1 MRVSRGAIVAVVGVV
16 AAMCSIAVR
25 ASGSLPALPPPP
37 PGELAQFDY
46 FLGNWQCDAWDSASV
61 LGPAHK
67 ATTAITFERELG
79 RHWVVMHWSEERAD
93 DNPHPWSLEN
103 AFAYE
108 PAKKQFVYV
117 SRDNTGAFAWGN
129 SRGWDGSSLVIDG
142 EYDDD
147 AGQRAAFRDTY
158 VKHSDTAFDF
168 VTELKLG
175 GQWSKDATL
184 QCHKAP

>member
-1 MRVSRGAIVAVVGVV
+1 MRVFRIASVAMVGGLI
-16 AAMCSIAVR
+16 ALCAIAVR
-25 ASGSLPALPPPP
+25 ASGPLPALPPPP
-37 PGELAQFDY
+37 ASELAQFDY

-67 ATTAITFERELG
+67 ATTAITFERDLG

-93 DNPHPWSLEN
+93 DNPHPWLLEN

-117 SRDNTGAFAWGN
+117 SRDNTGVFAWG
-129 SRGWDGSSLVIDG
+129 SGRGWDGETLTIDG
-142 EYDDD
+142 EYDDA
-147 AGQRAAFRDTY
+147 AGKRAAFRDSY
-158 VKHSDTAFDF
+158 VKHGEYAFDF
-168 VTELKLG
+168 VTEDEND